1 MANTN
6 VATENVV
13 QQWDDRFFMEY
24 VRDNLFAPYMGTSVN
39 DVICMKENLTKM
51 AGDRLTISL
60 VRKLRGNGVT
70 GAASLEGNEEAL
82 ANHGHQITVDVL
94 RNAVSMNE
102 FEMQRTVID
111 LRNAARDVLMMWSME
126 QMRDDIIRSMYSPD
140 VNGIIA
146 YADATEPQK
155 DTWLDANDDRILF
168 GGDVANLVA
177 SDHSAS
183 LANIVAGDTLSTT
196 FISLAKREAKKTTTD
211 GSKGAIRPLRVN
223 GSEEWFVLFANPLCF
238 RDLKND
244 SVMQQANR
252 DAWIRG
258 RNNPIF
264 RDGDLIWDGVIIREI
279 PEIPALAGVGGA
291 GIDVAANFLCGAQ
304 AVGVAWA
311 QRTTS
316 RIRSTTDYG
325 FVQGVGIQ
333 EIRGVEKLTYD
344 FQGTAGVQHG
354 VYTMYH
360 PAVAD

>member
-6 VATENVV
+6 VSSENIV
-13 QQWDDRFFMEY
+13 QQWDNRFFVEY
-24 VRDNLFAPYMGTSVN
+24 VRDNLFKPYMGTSMN
-39 DVICMKENLTKM
+39 DTFIMKENLTKM
-51 AGDRLTISL
+51 AGDRITISL
-60 VRKLRGNGVT
+60 VRKLRGAGVT
-70 GAASLEGNEEAL
+70 GATTLEGNEEAL

-94 RNAVSMNE
+94 RNAVSHNE
-102 FEMQRTVID
+102 FEQQRTVID
-111 LRNAARDVLMMWSME
+111 IRNAARDALMMWAME
-126 QMRDDIIRSMYSPD
+126 KLRDDIIDALYSPVID
-140 VNGIIA
+140 GVTK
-146 YADATEPQK
+146 YADASEAQK
-155 DTWLDANDDRILF
+155 DTYLDANDDRLLF
-168 GGDVANLVA
+168 GGDTSNLVA

-196 FISLAKREAKKTTTD
+196 FISLAKREAKAST
-211 GSKGAIRPLRVN
+211 KGAIRPIRVN

-264 RDGDLIWDGVIIREI
+264 RDGDLIWDGVIIREV
-279 PEIPALAGVGGA
+279 PEIGAITGVGGA

-304 AVGVAWA
+304 SVGIAWA

-316 RIRSTTDYG
+316 RLRSNTDYG
-325 FVQGVGIQ
+325 FVEGVGIQ
-333 EIRGVEKLTYD
+333 EIRGVEKLMYD
-344 FQGTAGVQHG
+344 FQSTVGVQHG
-354 VYTMYH
+354 VYTMWH